1 MPGEIESVGGADSG
15 GLKVSAMLLDAKP
28 PKPPSGIRKYVPLPV
43 LILSV
48 VLLGLISGLLA
59 FRFWN
64 YRQEQAVARFL
75 KALQAG
81 NYQEAY
87 SLWQPATSYSYQDF
101 QHDWGAE
108 GDFGK
113 IREFEILG
121 SHARSGTVLVTVRI
135 NNEDPPRD
143 IAVDRKTLGLAF
155 SPFF

>member
-1 MPGEIESVGGADSG
+1 
-15 GLKVSAMLLDAKP
+15 MLLDAKP

-43 LILSV
+43 LLLSV
-48 VLLGLISGLLA
+48 VVLALIAGLLA

-64 YRQEQAVARFL
+64 FRQEHAVNRFL
-75 KALQAG
+75 TTLEAG

-87 SLWQPATSYSYQDF
+87 KLWQPAPSYTYQDF
-101 QHDWGAE
+101 LHDWGAE
-108 GDFGK
+108 GDYGK

-121 SHARSGTVLVTVRI
+121 SSSKSGTVLVTVRI

-143 IAVDRKTLGLAF
+143 LAVDRKTLGLAF